1 MAIETSVNIDVNV
14 EGTATVKQ
22 AAQGFEDLGDAVAK
36 TQREAEALALQF
48 GINDQR
54 TQEAIKRAGQY
65 KGQLEQLDQAVE
77 ANKGG
82 VDQLFRSV
90 QGVAAGFEIAAGAT
104 ALFGSESQELEKILI
119 KVQGAMVLAQ
129 GLKDFKEFG
138 GAIRGLV
145 TLVGERLVAAFA
157 TLRTA
162 LISSGIG
169 AAVVAVGLLVANFLR
184 LREETAKAAEQQK
197 KYNDELT
204 NLRKEREQLQKGD
217 EQYTRDELKRVSDR
231 LAAGQKE
238 LAEKV
243 AARRKYLRDLSL
255 LGVEEAD
262 SDKLRAETNLKEI
275 ALNNERLVNERLKL
289 SNKVAE
295 LDKQAAERAAS
306 ERASNTKTEKEEI
319 DEFALYVQ
327 RQREKRERE
336 LRTFSSK
343 QVLET
348 KNYTKDQLEQVTLD
362 LTAFQNQQTQRTL
375 ELSERIQLEST
386 KALRFLRNNGREL
399 LDTFVN
405 VFGAIAALQTAF
417 AGEDEA
423 RQKKAFETRK
433 KLSLVQ
439 ATISTIEATIAA
451 FKSGQES
458 PITAVLPAYPFI
470 QAAAAAAYGLAQIQQ
485 IRNQTFSGGQVPAP
499 SPNQGSNVPSVQ
511 VRSSSLPQTQDI
523 LATNRQ
529 VYVLEGDITR
539 TQRRVASNQS
549 VSVLGG

>member
-14 EGTATVKQ
+14 DGTATVKQ

-184 LREETAKAAEQQK
+184 LREETAQAAEQQK

-295 LDKQAAERAAS
+295 LDKQAADKAKSERAA
-306 ERASNTKTEKEEI
+306 NNNIEKKEV

-327 RQREKRERE
+327 RQKEKRERE

-343 QVLET
+343 QLEET
-348 KNYTKDQLEQVTLD
+348 DILAQAQLQKVTITLD
-362 LTAFQNQQTQRTL
+362 AIQQKQKSTL
-375 ELSERIQLEST
+375 ELSQLFV
-386 KALRFLRNNGREL
+386 KAYGEEL
-399 LDTFVN
+399 VGTFVN
-405 VFGAIAALQTAF
+405 VFGAISALQTAF
-417 AGEDEA
+417 AGEDES
-423 RQKKAFETRK
+423 RQRKAFETRK
-433 KLSLVQ
+433 KLALVQ
-439 ATISTIEATIAA
+439 ASISTIEATIAA
-451 FKSGQES
+451 FKSAQES
-458 PITAVLPAYPFI
+458 PLTAVLPAYPFI

-485 IRNQTFSGGQVPAP
+485 IRNQTFSGGQVSTP
-499 SPNQGSNVPSVQ
+499 SPNQGANVPSVQ

-523 LATNRQ
+523 LATNRK
-529 VYVLEGDITR
+529 VFVLEGDITR

>member
-14 EGTATVKQ
+14 DGTATVKQ

-184 LREETAKAAEQQK
+184 LREETAKASEEQK

-217 EQYTRDELKRVSDR
+217 EQYTRDELKRVSER
-231 LAAGQKE
+231 LAAGQRELKE
-238 LAEKV
+238 KRD
-243 AARRKYLRDLSL
+243 ARTKYVNDLRV

-262 SDKLRAETNLKEI
+262 SDRKRAENNLKEI

-289 SNKVAE
+289 ANKVAE
-295 LDKQAAERAAS
+295 LDKQAAEKAKS

-327 RQREKRERE
+327 REREKRERE

-423 RQKKAFETRK
+423 RTC
-433 KLSLVQ
+433 
-439 ATISTIEATIAA
+439 
-451 FKSGQES
+451 
-458 PITAVLPAYPFI
+458 
-470 QAAAAAAYGLAQIQQ
+470 
-485 IRNQTFSGGQVPAP
+485 IRLQGRTF
-499 SPNQGSNVPSVQ
+499 
-511 VRSSSLPQTQDI
+511 
-523 LATNRQ
+523 
-529 VYVLEGDITR
+529 
-539 TQRRVASNQS
+539 
-549 VSVLGG
+549 

>member
-14 EGTATVKQ
+14 DGTATVKQ

>member
-14 EGTATVKQ
+14 DGTATVKQ

-36 TQREAEALALQF
+36 TQREVEALALQY

-65 KGQLEQLDQAVE
+65 KGQLEQLDQAID

-82 VDQLFRSV
+82 VDQLFRGV
-90 QGVAAGFEIAAGAT
+90 QGLAAGFEIAAGSLAI
-104 ALFGSESQELEKILI
+104 FGSESQELEKVLL

-169 AAVVAVGLLVANFLR
+169 AAVVGVGLLVANFLR
-184 LREETAKAAEQQK
+184 LREETAQAAEQQK
-197 KYNDELT
+197 KYNDELA
-204 NLRKEREQLQKGD
+204 NLKRERDLLQKGD
-217 EQYTRDELKRVSDR
+217 EQFTRDELSQLNTR
-231 LAAGQKE
+231 LANLKRTNEEQKAVN
-238 LAEKV
+238 AE
-243 AARRKYLRDLSL
+243 YLRSARILGNSNYQEELKRRSDLEKANDL
-255 LGVEEAD
+255 HYQTLE
-262 SDKLRAETNLKEI
+262 LQ
-275 ALNNERLVNERLKL
+275 RLKL
-289 SNKVAE
+289 QKKIEQYDN
-295 LDKQAAERAAS
+295 QAAEKAKAQRAVNA
-306 ERASNTKTEKEEI
+306 KTEKEEI
-319 DEFALYVQ
+319 DTFALYIQ
-327 RQREKRERE
+327 REREKRERD

-348 KNYTKDQLEQVTLD
+348 KNYTKEQLEQVTLD

-375 ELSERIQLEST
+375 ELSERIQLET
-386 KALRFLRNNGREL
+386 AKALRFMRNNGKEL

-423 RQKKAFETRK
+423 RQRKAFETRK
-433 KLSLVQ
+433 KLSIVQ

-451 FKSGQES
+451 FKTASDS
-458 PITAVLPAYPFI
+458 PITKVLPAYPFI

-485 IRNQTFSGGQVPAP
+485 IRNQTFSGGQVSAP
-499 SPNQGSNVPSVQ
+499 TTNQGANVPSVQ
-511 VRSSSLPQTQDI
+511 IRSSSLPQTEDI
-523 LATNRQ
+523 LSQNRR

-539 TQRRVASNQS
+539 TQQRVASNQS

>member
-14 EGTATVKQ
+14 DGTATVKQ

-36 TQREAEALALQF
+36 TQREVEALALQY

-65 KGQLEQLDQAVE
+65 KGQLEQLDQAID

-82 VDQLFRSV
+82 VDQLFRGV
-90 QGVAAGFEIAAGAT
+90 QGLAAGFEIAAGSLAI
-104 ALFGSESQELEKILI
+104 FGSESQELEKILI

-169 AAVVAVGLLVANFLR
+169 AAVVGVGLLVANFLR
-184 LREETAKAAEQQK
+184 LRQETAKAAEEQK

-217 EQYTRDELKRVSDR
+217 EQYTRDELKRVSER
-231 LAAGQKE
+231 LAAGQRE
-238 LAEKV
+238 LKEKV
-243 AARRKYLRDLSL
+243 EARNKYINDLRV

-262 SDKLRAETNLKEI
+262 SDRKRAENNLKEI
-275 ALNNERLVNERLKL
+275 ALNNERLLNERLKL
-289 SNKVAE
+289 QKTVQE
-295 LDKQAAERAAS
+295 YDDQAAARAKS
-306 ERASNTKTEKEEI
+306 QRDVNTKTEKEEI
-319 DEFALYVQ
+319 DTFALYIQ
-327 RQREKRERE
+327 REKEKRERE

-348 KNYTKDQLEQVTLD
+348 KNYTKEQLEQVTLD

-451 FKSGQES
+451 FKSAQES

-499 SPNQGSNVPSVQ
+499 SPNQGANVPSVQ

-523 LATNRQ
+523 LATNRR

-539 TQRRVASNQS
+539 TQQRVASNQS

>member
-14 EGTATVKQ
+14 DGTATVKQ

-36 TQREAEALALQF
+36 TQREVEALALQY

-65 KGQLEQLDQAVE
+65 KGQLEQLDQAID

-82 VDQLFRSV
+82 VDQLFRGV
-90 QGVAAGFEIAAGAT
+90 QGLAAGFEIAAGSLAI
-104 ALFGSESQELEKILI
+104 FGSESQELEKILI

-169 AAVVAVGLLVANFLR
+169 AAVVGVGLLVANFLR
-184 LREETAKAAEQQK
+184 LREETAQAAEQQK

-204 NLRKEREQLQKGD
+204 NLRKERELLQKGD
-217 EQYTRDELKRVSDR
+217 EQYTRDELKNVSDR
-231 LAAGQKE
+231 LAAGQRE

-243 AARRKYLRDLSL
+243 AARRKYLNDLRV
-255 LGVEEAD
+255 LGTEEAD
-262 SDKLRAETNLKEI
+262 SDRVRAENNIKEI

-289 SNKVAE
+289 ANKVAE
-295 LDKQAAERAAS
+295 LDKQAADKAKAER
-306 ERASNTKTEKEEI
+306 EVNTKTEKEEI
-319 DEFALYVQ
+319 DTFALYIQ
-327 RQREKRERE
+327 REREKRERE

-348 KNYTKDQLEQVTLD
+348 KNYTKEQLEQVTLD

-417 AGEDEA
+417 AGEDES

-485 IRNQTFSGGQVPAP
+485 IRNQTFSGGQVPEP
-499 SPNQGSNVPSVQ
+499 SPNQGANVPSVQ

-523 LATNRQ
+523 LATNRK

-539 TQRRVASNQS
+539 TQQRVASNQS

>member
-14 EGTATVKQ
+14 DGTATVKQ

-65 KGQLEQLDQAVE
+65 KGQLEQLDQAIE

-184 LREETAKAAEQQK
+184 LREETAKASEEQK

-217 EQYTRDELKRVSDR
+217 EQYTRDELKRVSER
-231 LAAGQKE
+231 LAAGQRELKE
-238 LAEKV
+238 KRD
-243 AARRKYLRDLSL
+243 ARTKYVNDLRV

-262 SDKLRAETNLKEI
+262 SDRKRAENNLKEI

-289 SNKVAE
+289 ANKVAE
-295 LDKQAAERAAS
+295 LDKQAAEKAKAQR
-306 ERASNTKTEKEEI
+306 EVNTKTEKEEI
-319 DEFALYVQ
+319 DTFGAYIQ
-327 RQREKRERE
+327 REREKRERE

-343 QVLET
+343 QLEET
-348 KNYTKDQLEQVTLD
+348 DILAQAQLEQVTITLD
-362 LTAFQNQQTQRTL
+362 AIQQKQKTTFEQ
-375 ELSERIQLEST
+375 SQLFI
-386 KALRFLRNNGREL
+386 KAYGREL

-405 VFGAIAALQTAF
+405 VFGAISALQTAF
-417 AGEDEA
+417 AGEDES
-423 RQKKAFETRK
+423 RQRKAFETRK
-433 KLSLVQ
+433 KLSIVQ

-451 FKSGQES
+451 FKTASDS
-458 PITAVLPAYPFI
+458 PLTKVLPAYPFI

-485 IRNQTFSGGQVPAP
+485 IRNQTFSGGQVSTP
-499 SPNQGSNVPSVQ
+499 SPNQGANVPSVQ
-511 VRSSSLPQTQDI
+511 VRSSSLPQTEDI
-523 LATNRQ
+523 LATNRK
-529 VYVLEGDITR
+529 VFVLEGDITR

>member
-14 EGTATVKQ
+14 DGTATVKQ

-36 TQREAEALALQF
+36 TQREVEALALQY

-65 KGQLEQLDQAVE
+65 KGQLEQLDQAID

-82 VDQLFRSV
+82 VDQLFRGV
-90 QGVAAGFEIAAGAT
+90 QGLAAGFEIAAGSLAI
-104 ALFGSESQELEKILI
+104 FGSESQELEKILI

-169 AAVVAVGLLVANFLR
+169 AAVVGVGLLVANFLR
-184 LREETAKAAEQQK
+184 LREETAQAAEQQK

-204 NLRKEREQLQKGD
+204 NLRKERELLQKGD
-217 EQYTRDELKRVSDR
+217 EQYTRDELKNVSDR
-231 LAAGQKE
+231 LAAGQRE
-238 LAEKV
+238 LVEKV
-243 AARRKYLRDLSL
+243 AARRKYLNDLRV
-255 LGVEEAD
+255 LGTEEAD
-262 SDKLRAETNLKEI
+262 SDRVRAESNIKEI

-289 SNKVAE
+289 ANKVAE
-295 LDKQAAERAAS
+295 LDKQAADRAKAEREA
-306 ERASNTKTEKEEI
+306 NTKTEKEEI
-319 DEFALYVQ
+319 DTFALYIQ
-327 RQREKRERE
+327 REREKRERE

-348 KNYTKDQLEQVTLD
+348 KNYTKEQLEQVTLD

-417 AGEDEA
+417 AGEDES

-499 SPNQGSNVPSVQ
+499 SPNQGANVPSVQ

-523 LATNRQ
+523 LATNRR

-539 TQRRVASNQS
+539 TQQRVASNQS

>member
-184 LREETAKAAEQQK
+184 LREETAKASEEQK

-217 EQYTRDELKRVSDR
+217 EQYTRDELKRVSER
-231 LAAGQKE
+231 LAAGQRELKE
-238 LAEKV
+238 KRD
-243 AARRKYLRDLSL
+243 ARTKYVNDLRV

-262 SDKLRAETNLKEI
+262 SDRKRAENNLKEI

-289 SNKVAE
+289 ANKVAE
-295 LDKQAAERAAS
+295 LDKQAAEKAKS
-306 ERASNTKTEKEEI
+306 ERTSNTKTEKEEI

-499 SPNQGSNVPSVQ
+499 SPNQGANVPSVQ